1 MDEQYDAIVLGT
13 GLTECI
19 ISGLLSVD
27 GYKVPFCSHPQPTRL
42 IFLLADWFKASAV
55 ARHLYLHYQTDA
67 VLTVA
72 SYGIL
77 QHAATG
83 SDPLASAGNSDCQ
96 RTLNIAFNVRK
107 RLDLLHVPNFNAH
120 LTGAA
125 HGPQQLLWRRIGV
138 TEPQPGRHRRAC
150 LFTLVHGT

>member
-55 ARHLYLHYQTDA
+55 ARNLYLHYQTDA

-83 SDPLASAGNSDCQ
+83 IGSTGNSDYQSNTQYRCFQ
-96 RTLNIAFNVRK
+96 CEEEARSTACTKLQCTPHRCCTWTA
-107 RLDLLHVPNFNAH
+107 
-120 LTGAA
+120 TTTMAA
-125 HGPQQLLWRRIGV
+125 NRR
-138 TEPQPGRHRRAC
+138 H
-150 LFTLVHGT
+150 